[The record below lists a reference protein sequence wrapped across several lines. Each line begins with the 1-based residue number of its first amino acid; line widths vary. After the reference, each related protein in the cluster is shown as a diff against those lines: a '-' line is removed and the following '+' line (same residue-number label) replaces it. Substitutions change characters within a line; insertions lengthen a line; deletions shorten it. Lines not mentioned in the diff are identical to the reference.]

1 MPGGF
6 EKINE
11 YNQKLSPDE
20 RKASAKKAG
29 KASGQ
34 ARKKK
39 KELKEYLQ
47 ALLDT
52 KQTAVVNGKVKK
64 VTTSEA
70 MAMKAIQGAL
80 NGDWKA
86 WELVRDTAGQKPV
99 DKVKVT
105 TIDQDIIDE
114 VERAVEA
121 ESGQVES
128 T

>member
-52 KQTAVVNGKVKK
+52 KQTAIVNGKEKK
-64 VTTSEA
+64 ITTSEA
-70 MAMKAIQGAL
+70 MAMKAIKEAL
-80 NGDWKA
+80 KGDWKA

-105 TIDQDIIDE
+105 TIDPDIINE

>member
-52 KQTAVVNGKVKK
+52 KQTAVINGKEKK
-64 VTTSEA
+64 ITTSEA
-70 MAMKAIQGAL
+70 MAMKAIKEAL
-80 NGDWKA
+80 KGDWKA

>member
-20 RKASAKKAG
+20 RKASAIKAG

-52 KQTAVVNGKVKK
+52 KQTVVVGGKAKK
-64 VTTSEA
+64 ITTSEA
-70 MAMKAIQGAL
+70 MAMTAIKGAL
-80 NGDWKA
+80 KGDWKA

-105 TIDQDIIDE
+105 TIDPDIINE

>member
-52 KQTAVVNGKVKK
+52 KQTVCVNGKEKK
-64 VTTSEA
+64 ITTSEA
-70 MAMKAIQGAL
+70 MAMKAIKEAL
-80 NGDWKA
+80 KGDWKA

-105 TIDQDIIDE
+105 TIDPDIINE

>member
-52 KQTAVVNGKVKK
+52 KQMAVVNGKEKK
-64 VTTSEA
+64 ITTSEA
-70 MAMKAIQGAL
+70 MAMKAIKEAL
-80 NGDWKA
+80 KGDWKA

-105 TIDQDIIDE
+105 TIDPDIINE

>member
-1 MPGGF
+1 MSGGF

-11 YNQKLSPDE
+11 YNQKLSPEE
-20 RKASAKKAG
+20 RKASAKKAAT
-29 KASGQ
+29 ASAQ

-52 KQTAVVNGKVKK
+52 KQTVVVGGKAKK
-64 VTTSEA
+64 ITTSEA

-80 NGDWKA
+80 SGDWKA

-99 DKVKVT
+99 DKVAVA

>member
-52 KQTAVVNGKVKK
+52 KQTAVVNGKEKK
-64 VTTSEA
+64 ITTSEA
-70 MAMKAIQGAL
+70 MAMKAIKEAL
-80 NGDWKA
+80 KGDWKA

>member
-20 RKASAKKAG
+20 RKVSAKKAAT
-29 KASGQ
+29 ASAQ

-52 KQTAVVNGKVKK
+52 KQTVIVGGKAKK
-64 VTTSEA
+64 ITTSEA
-70 MAMKAIQGAL
+70 MAMTAIKGAL
-80 NGDWKA
+80 SGDWKA

-99 DKVKVT
+99 DTVKVT
-105 TIDQDIIDE
+105 TIDQDIINE

>member
-11 YNQKLSPDE
+11 YNKELSPDE
-20 RKASAKKAG
+20 RKVSAKKAAT
-29 KASGQ
+29 ASAQ

-52 KQTAVVNGKVKK
+52 KQTVVVGGKVKK
-64 VTTSEA
+64 ITTSEA
-70 MAMKAIQGAL
+70 MAMTAIKGAL

-99 DKVKVT
+99 DTVKVT
-105 TIDQDIIDE
+105 TIDQDIINE